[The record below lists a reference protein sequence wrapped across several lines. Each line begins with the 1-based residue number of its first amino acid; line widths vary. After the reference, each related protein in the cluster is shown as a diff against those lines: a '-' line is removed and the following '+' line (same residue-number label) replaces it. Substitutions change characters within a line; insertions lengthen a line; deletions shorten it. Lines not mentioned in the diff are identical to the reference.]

1 MPILLPE
8 RGDVTGF
15 GDFLRDARERR
26 GLTLQQISAETKI
39 PWRHLDALEHG
50 NFAAVPSGMY
60 RRAEIR
66 RVRLGR
72 RHRSGPRAGRA
83 GARARDGEQAL
94 GGRGEGGTALPEAA
108 RSPHGAQ
115 RSRRRPG
122 DWWSSGC
129 SGAGYRPGSSDGA
142 TVTAATPAAPAP
154 AAAAPSAPQ
163 GAAAPVVDAAD
174 VSAPT
179 AASTPPAPIAPASP
193 TEDVLA
199 ADSLPAATAGELIV
213 ITKPQGARVIVDDIG
228 RGSAPAT
235 IRHLAAGTKRI
246 RVIKDGYVSEERVIS
261 FSPGRGQTIAIA
273 LQPAR

>member
-8 RGDVTGF
+8 RGDATGF

-66 RVRLGR
+66 AYAAAVGIDQGLALAELE
-72 RHRSGPRAGRA
+72 HALATASGPSEAEAREVPLSRKLLDHPLTL
-83 GARARDGEQAL
+83 GAVAVVLATVVAAL
-94 GGRGEGGTALPEAA
+94 FW
-108 RSPHGAQ
+108 
-115 RSRRRPG
+115 SRV
-122 DWWSSGC
+122 ST
-129 SGAGYRPGSSDGA
+129 GSSDGG
-142 TVTAATPAAPAP
+142 TVTAATSAAPAP
-154 AAAAPSAPQ
+154 AAPSSSEA
-163 GAAAPVVDAAD
+163 AAAPVVDAAD
-174 VSAPT
+174 VPAPT
-179 AASTPPAPIAPASP
+179 PSSTPPAPIAPAAP

-199 ADSLPAATAGELIV
+199 VDTLPAGTAGELIV
-213 ITKPQGARVIVDDIG
+213 TTEPEGARVIVDDIG
-228 RGSAPAT
+228 RGSTPAT

-261 FSPGRGQTIAIA
+261 FSPRRGQTIAIA

>member
-8 RGDVTGF
+8 RGDATGF

-66 RVRLGR
+66 AYASAVGIDQGLALAELEHALATASKPSEAEAREAPLSRKLLDHPMALSAVAVVLVTVVAGLFWSRV
-72 RHRSGPRAGRA
+72 S
-83 GARARDGEQAL
+83 
-94 GGRGEGGTALPEAA
+94 T
-108 RSPHGAQ
+108 
-115 RSRRRPG
+115 
-122 DWWSSGC
+122 
-129 SGAGYRPGSSDGA
+129 GSSDGA

-154 AAAAPSAPQ
+154 AAAAPSSSQ

-261 FSPGRGQTIAIA
+261 FSPRRGQTIAIA

>member
-8 RGDVTGF
+8 RGDATGF

-66 RVRLGR
+66 AYASAVGIDQGLALAELEHALATASKPSEAEAREVPLSRKLLDHPMALSAVAVVLVMVVAGLFWSRV
-72 RHRSGPRAGRA
+72 S
-83 GARARDGEQAL
+83 
-94 GGRGEGGTALPEAA
+94 T
-108 RSPHGAQ
+108 
-115 RSRRRPG
+115 
-122 DWWSSGC
+122 
-129 SGAGYRPGSSDGA
+129 GSSDGA
-142 TVTAATPAAPAP
+142 TVTATPAAPAP
-154 AAAAPSAPQ
+154 AAAAPSSSG
-163 GAAAPVVDAAD
+163 GAAAPVVDAVD

-179 AASTPPAPIAPASP
+179 AASTPPAAIAPAEP
-193 TEDVLA
+193 TQDVLA
-199 ADSLPAATAGELIV
+199 ADTLPAATAGELIV
-213 ITKPQGARVIVDDIG
+213 ITRPQGARVIVDDIG

-261 FSPGRGQTIAIA
+261 FSPRRGQTIAIA
-273 LQPAR
+273 LQSAR